1 MSQLALIKIRA
12 DYKGNHLQ
20 EPEIIELI
28 PDKYKVEEY
37 LNKLATIYARMLHRE
52 LTSESNSD
60 VHKSERKS
68 C

>member
-20 EPEIIELI
+20 EPEIIEII
-28 PDKYKVEEY
+28 PDKYKAEEH

-52 LTSESNSD
+52 FTSESD
-60 VHKSERKS
+60 TDIHKSERKS